1 MPPQAHKKG
10 PTLIVVEVSCLSQ
23 WKEKLIEF
31 GGIKPMMVTSTS
43 AMVKIDDNVD
53 VVLTTYSVF
62 QQAKRAAAKSTK
74 KSKKDDGKT
83 EDNAFQ
89 LPPALNRHW
98 WRIILD
104 EAHKIR
110 NSKTLLFR
118 ALSSIT
124 ADIKW

>member
-1 MPPQAHKKG
+1 
-10 PTLIVVEVSCLSQ
+10 
-23 WKEKLIEF
+23 
-31 GGIKPMMVTSTS
+31 MMVTSTS
-43 AMVKIDDNVD
+43 ALGKIDDNVD

-62 QQAKRAAAKSTK
+62 QQAKRATKGAK
-74 KSKKDDGKT
+74 KSKKEEGKNAKKEGK
-83 EDNAFQ
+83 EDNEFQ

-110 NSKTLLFR
+110 NAKTLLFR

-124 ADIKW
+124 ADIKWWGPCDPPSPLAKIIIFIYHDS